1 VAGAAGHHQAHARV
15 LSMRGG
21 AGGLAFVAR
30 ARCSRSTRRAMA
42 VAGLARP
49 RTGGMA
55 RMTVPRA
62 RAARQP
68 APPVGYSGAL
78 GITIQST
85 T

>member
-1 VAGAAGHHQAHARV
+1 
-15 LSMRGG
+15 
-21 AGGLAFVAR
+21 
-30 ARCSRSTRRAMA
+30 MA